1 MDHFIDCCIYLA
13 IIGAAG
19 FFLGRILPKAWFSHE
34 RFPYRPFA
42 FEKGGQIYTILGVRR
57 WKDSF
62 PDMSAILPALIPS
75 KRLPQRASAAQLAL
89 MLQETCVAELI
100 HLLLCIAGLRCF
112 WIWNGAGGAWIAL
125 LNILGNL
132 PYIIIQR
139 YNRPRLARLL
149 AAVDMKSHRKE
160 AKLCVC

>member
-1 MDHFIDCCIYLA
+1 MKPFIDCCIYLA
-13 IIGAAG
+13 VIGVAG
-19 FFLGRILPKAWFSHE
+19 FFLGRLLPKNWFPHDS
-34 RFPYRPFA
+34 FPYRPFA
-42 FEKGGQIYTILGVRR
+42 FEKGGQIYTALGVRR

-62 PDMSAILPALIPS
+62 PDMSVILPATIPS
-75 KRLPQRASAAQLAL
+75 KRLPKRATSAHLML

-100 HLLLCIAGLRCF
+100 HFLLCIGGLRCL
-112 WIWNGAGGAWIAL
+112 WLWNGVGGVWIAL

-149 AAVDMKSHRKE
+149 AAAETNTRRKG
-160 AKLCVC
+160 ADLCVC